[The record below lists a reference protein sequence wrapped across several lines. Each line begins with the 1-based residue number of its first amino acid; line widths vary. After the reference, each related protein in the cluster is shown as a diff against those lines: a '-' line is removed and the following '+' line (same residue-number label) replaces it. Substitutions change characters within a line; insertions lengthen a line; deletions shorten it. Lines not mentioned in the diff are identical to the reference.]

1 MSHHP
6 LKIDGG
12 RRFILRNIRGLAGG
26 VRSKKSSIKR
36 GNQQGHRTISFDP
49 EKLLLC
55 LDQSGDPPTKGDN
68 STPSTFDVL
77 GKIFRRTLRVLD
89 DVG

>member
-1 MSHHP
+1 
-6 LKIDGG
+6 
-12 RRFILRNIRGLAGG
+12 
-26 VRSKKSSIKR
+26 
-36 GNQQGHRTISFDP
+36 
-49 EKLLLC
+49 LLLC